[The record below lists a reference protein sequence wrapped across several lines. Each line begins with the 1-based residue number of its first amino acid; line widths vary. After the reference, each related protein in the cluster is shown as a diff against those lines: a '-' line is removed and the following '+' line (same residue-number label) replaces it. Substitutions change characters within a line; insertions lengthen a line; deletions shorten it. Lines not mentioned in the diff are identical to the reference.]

1 MNTSGKTALITGGGT
16 GIGLELAKVFMAEG
30 ATVIVCGRT
39 LANLERA
46 QSENPGLRIAQCDVT
61 DNDQIQALQK
71 RREEE
76 FGGVDVLVNN
86 AAVFHTFHHVHDEHP
101 LEAQLAEVDIDVTGP
116 LRMVHFFLPGMLK
129 RSEASIVNVSSGLAF
144 VPYVAAPIYSATK
157 AASHAWTRSLRKQLA
172 KTSVTVVELMPPVV
186 DTALA
191 ANVEG
196 IPKMAP
202 DKLAAK
208 FMRGFKKGKTEIKP
222 GLSAMLSGMSRFAPR
237 FIFNRLNKE

>member
-1 MNTSGKTALITGGGT
+1 MTQLTNKVALITGGGT
-16 GIGLELAKVFMAEG
+16 GIGLAIAEDFLARGAKVVV
-30 ATVIVCGRT
+30 TGRRKAPLEA
-39 LANLERA
+39 LALRFPERVA
-46 QSENPGLRIAQCDVT
+46 YVQADVT
-61 DNDQIQALQK
+61 NSEAVNAAVTFAAERFGQI
-71 RREEE
+71 
-76 FGGVDVLVNN
+76 DVLVNN
-86 AAVFHTFHHVHDEHP
+86 AGAFVAKPLVETTDDEI
-101 LEAQLAEVDIDVTGP
+101 AQLLGVNVSGVLYFSRAAIPHLAKTKG
-116 LRMVHFFLPGMLK
+116 
-129 RSEASIVNVSSGLAF
+129 SIVNVSSGLAF

-202 DKLAAK
+202 DKLAAS
-208 FMRGFKKGKTEIKP
+208 FKKGKTEIKP
-222 GLSAMLSGMSRFAPR
+222 GLSATLSGMSRFAPR